1 MTHIPFSPPIEFAY
15 SLETG
20 FVCNVLSHQLLQ
32 ELRDSSGF
40 HMEKGI
46 CHTIFFYG
54 WHLIPITTASVGGH
68 GSSLVTP
75 AATPIAGNGD
85 LSVVGDA
92 VGAPAASSMDDVDT
106 KTDLS
111 FINQEMELRAER

>member
-1 MTHIPFSPPIEFAY
+1 MSFCG
-15 SLETG
+15 SLGTVLG
-20 FVCNVLSHQLLQ
+20 STWKKVCAIQ
-32 ELRDSSGF
+32 
-40 HMEKGI
+40 
-46 CHTIFFYG
+46 FFYG
-54 WHLIPITTASVGGH
+54 QHLIPIATASVGGH

-92 VGAPAASSMDDVDT
+92 VGAPAASSMDDADA

-111 FINQEMELRAER
+111 FMNQEMELGAER